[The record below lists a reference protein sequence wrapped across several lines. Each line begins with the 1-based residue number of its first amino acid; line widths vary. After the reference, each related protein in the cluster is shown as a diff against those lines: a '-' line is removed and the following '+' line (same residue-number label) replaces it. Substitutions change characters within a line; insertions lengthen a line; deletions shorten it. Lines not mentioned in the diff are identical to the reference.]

1 MTSCVLNQPILQRM
15 TWKGGKWDKDKPES
29 NRKLLDK
36 SMGWMVVTWITMDMM
51 EVEVEG
57 FQDIFLRF
65 RVKKK

>member
-1 MTSCVLNQPILQRM
+1 
-15 TWKGGKWDKDKPES
+15 
-29 NRKLLDK
+29 
-36 SMGWMVVTWITMDMM
+36 MGWMVVTWITMDMM